1 MNEKALKREL
11 YKILREI
18 NVNGDEYIFLRTKK
32 DEFGED
38 TKGTEYIT
46 MVNGLYHISKGY
58 VTKSVSDGTVT
69 HTKGEPMLLI
79 PFEQS
84 EKLKNGDF
92 FKWNQNKYVITEKND
107 IQNYGIVCNVS
118 LELVLDGNN

>member
-58 VTKSVSDGTVT
+58 ATKSVSDGTVT

-107 IQNYGIVCNVS
+107 IQNYGIICNVS
-118 LELVLDGNN
+118 LELMLDGNN

>member
-11 YKILREI
+11 YKVLREI
-18 NVNGDEYIFLRTKK
+18 KIHGDEYLFFRTKQ

-38 TKGTEYIT
+38 TKETEYIA
-46 MVNGLYHISKGY
+46 MINGLYHISKGY
-58 VTKSVSDGTVT
+58 VTKNVSDGTIT

-84 EKLKNGDF
+84 EKLQNGDF
-92 FKWNQNKYVITEKND
+92 FKWNESKYVITEKYD

-118 LELVLDGNN
+118 LELVLNGNN

>member
-32 DEFGED
+32 DEYGED

-46 MVNGLYHISKGY
+46 MVNGLYHISIGY

>member
-18 NVNGDEYIFLRTKK
+18 NVNGDEYVFLRTKK

-38 TKGTEYIT
+38 TKGTEYIA
-46 MVNGLYHISKGY
+46 MINGLYHISKGY
-58 VTKSVSDGTVT
+58 ATKSISDGTVT

>member
-1 MNEKALKREL
+1 MNEKALKWEL

-18 NVNGDEYIFLRTKK
+18 KVNGDEYIFYRIKT

-38 TKGTEYIT
+38 TKETEYIT
-46 MVNGLYHISKGY
+46 AINGLYHISKGY
-58 VTKSVSDGTVT
+58 VTKSVSDGTTT

-84 EKLKNGDF
+84 EKLQNGDF

-107 IQNYGIVCNVS
+107 IQNYGIVCNIS
-118 LELVLDGNN
+118 LELMLDGNN